1 MRRDDEPGY
10 GSPEWNSRAFAQ
22 ADRWRLIKLEQFVH
36 GGPYFMEHRQ
46 DEPADVWLIEH
57 GWGHKPYVQVLSPAG
72 EVVYAEV
79 QHLDDDRLEIR
90 FAVPYAGSAVLSL
103 GATSAPVIRTDQP
116 PKEAHGLTELQ
127 IRRAARR
134 RGRSLSN
141 WREVYDAAIRE
152 VGKQHAKLTWGNVAT
167 EMGAATGVSI
177 HESTLRR
184 WCNEE
189 CVSHPGEREREL
201 ART

>member
-46 DEPADVWLIEH
+46 DEPADMWLIEH
-57 GWGHKPYVQVLSPAG
+57 GWGHKPSVQVLSPAG

-103 GATSAPVIRTDQP
+103 GATPAPVIRTDQP
-116 PKEAHGLTELQ
+116 PKEAHGLTERQ
-127 IRRAARR
+127 IRRAAQEVRIET
-134 RGRSLSN
+134 GRAPTRS
-141 WREVYDAAIRE
+141 RVAE
-152 VGKQHAKLTWGNVAT
+152 KLNTSEAT
-167 EMGAATGVSI
+167 LKRAMKDLQMSGWPPAPP
-177 HESTLRR
+177 
-184 WCNEE
+184 EE
-189 CVSHPGEREREL
+189 
-201 ART
+201 